1 MKQITFEE
9 TPKMSTYLIALV
21 ISDFTSV
28 KDGVEKYEV
37 WARQNAVE
45 NGKFALS
52 LMKPLVG
59 YYEGILHISYHLR
72 KLDMVAL
79 PDFVSGAMENWG
91 LLTYKERNLLFDS
104 QLSTTAS
111 KQSIANVIAHEIAH
125 QWFGNLVSPKW
136 WKYLWLN
143 EGFARYFQY
152 FAIHHVSTCIF
163 NEFSSI
169 CQLAIS
175 IRVCILFARIMHDC
189 ICVILMIQLILIK
202 YQWNKIN

>member
-1 MKQITFEE
+1 MTRITPTAIIDEVSQSIEFCRNETKSITFEE
-9 TPKMSTYLIALV
+9 TPKMSTYLVALV

-28 KDGVEKYEV
+28 KNGSYEV

-45 NGKFALS
+45 NGKYALS
-52 LMKPLVG
+52 LMKPLVS
-59 YYEGILHISYHLR
+59 YYEGILHIPYQLP

-91 LLTYKERNLLFDS
+91 LLTYKERNLLFDRE
-104 QLSTTAS
+104 LSTAAS

-152 FAIHHVSTCIF
+152 FAIHPVSTC
-163 NEFSSI
+163 FSVSSR
-169 CQLAIS
+169 C
-175 IRVCILFARIMHDC
+175 
-189 ICVILMIQLILIK
+189 
-202 YQWNKIN
+202 